1 MAHFIKPIQQML
13 SRKLKRKKGKMNEG
27 TKTTEMV
34 QNFING
40 HSVPPPTVE
49 VNQYQD
55 KATVFVNGN
64 SMSDIIDELAEKY
77 EQLAS
82 STRVNKEVRARLQE
96 LVEKVEEFIKEHVTE
111 GSASKDDLLE
121 LAEDLDMELEREAT
135 VTFTVEY
142 SVNVTV
148 PLGFDI
154 EQIDEDGFDV
164 DITYTK
170 SHDGV
175 EFDDDET
182 DISRFRVE
190 MED

>member
-1 MAHFIKPIQQML
+1 
-13 SRKLKRKKGKMNEG
+13 MNEE

-34 QNFING
+34 RNFISG
-40 HSVPPPTVE
+40 HSVPPPAVE
-49 VNQYQD
+49 VNQYQE
-55 KATVFVNGN
+55 KATAFVSGN
-64 SMSDIIDELAEKY
+64 SMSDITDELAEKY
-77 EQLAS
+77 EQLAA

-96 LVEKVEEFIKEHVTE
+96 LVETVEEFIKEHVIE

-121 LAEDLDMELEREAT
+121 LAKELDMELEREAT
-135 VTFTVEY
+135 VSFTVQY

-148 PLGFDI
+148 PLDFDI
-154 EQIDEDGFDV
+154 DEINEEGFDV

-175 EFDDDET
+175 EFDGDDTE
-182 DISRFRVE
+182 ISRFRVE